1 MTNLNSLKLFAG
13 NIVVQSQLESEVK
26 HQMLNFVEGA
36 TEHQIKAFLVDG
48 EIIPDPVD
56 LVAYEIID
64 MRYNMTDLADIIEES
79 EAFLTE
85 GPVGSVAGMIIF
97 SPVAW
102 AAWRAA
108 SGLLSKKRRYC
119 GTFRIS
125 TERDKCLDKYKIM
138 KSTKILSTLKTDLSH
153 CPKSSD
159 PEKCK
164 ANKEK
169 AITKYEEKIA
179 LSTRKFRDRWE
190 AGSSAF

>member
-1 MTNLNSLKLFAG
+1 MTTLNSLKLFAG
-13 NIVVQSQLESEVK
+13 NVIVQSQLESEVK
-26 HQMLNFVEGA
+26 HQMLNFVEGG

-48 EIIPDPVD
+48 EIIGDPVD

-64 MRYNMTDLADIIEES
+64 MRYNMTNLPKMVQEAS
-79 EAFLTE
+79 ELISE
-85 GPVGSVAGMIIF
+85 GPVGSVAGMLIF

-102 AAWRAA
+102 AAWRTA

-138 KSTKILSTLKTDLSH
+138 KATKVLSTIKTDLEH
-153 CPKSSD
+153 CPKSAN

-164 ANKEK
+164 SNKSK
-169 AITKYEEKIA
+169 AVTKYQEKVA
-179 LSTRKFRDRWE
+179 LLTRRFRDRWE
-190 AGSSAF
+190 AGSSAI

>member
-1 MTNLNSLKLFAG
+1 METNLLKLFAG
-13 NIVVQSQLESEVK
+13 NVIVQSQLEQEVK
-26 HQMLNFVEGA
+26 HQMLNFIEGA

-48 EIIPDPVD
+48 EIIRDPVD

-64 MRYNMTDLADIIEES
+64 MRYNMSNLPEQVEEAGEVIS
-79 EAFLTE
+79 EGA
-85 GPVGSVAGMIIF
+85 VGSVAGMVIF

-138 KSTKILSTLKTDLSH
+138 KAIKTLATLKTDLAH
-153 CPKSSD
+153 CPKSAN
-159 PEKCK
+159 PEKCSTGK
-164 ANKEK
+164 QAG
-169 AITKYEEKIA
+169 ITKYDEKVK
-179 LSTRKFRDRWE
+179 LLTRKFRDRWE